1 MALGVAEAWGHGAK
15 VRVLRGLEEGLPHL
29 EAVVVAGGK
38 PTFAL
43 LQDLL
48 ANAERRAEL
57 GRFDD
62 ALARLYRALEL
73 AAEADIHERLGFIL
87 KDPKTWPEGFPQTLK
102 ERILRPRGLIELLEA
117 GFELDV
123 AFNQQGTLTQR
134 LFGQKNRLQ
143 ALLSR
148 RHESIL
154 AHGTRPVEE
163 EDYRNLMDFLGS
175 MDPRL
180 KPIPPL
186 AEVLMVLHLLQQGAT
201 LRLRQGRLLLEGEG
215 QLLRSFPSR
224 QVRQVV

>member
-1 MALGVAEAWGHGAK
+1 MGPLPPRGGLAPPGEEPTVALGVAEAWGHGAK

-102 ERILRPRGLIELLEA
+102 ERILRPRG
-117 GFELDV
+117 
-123 AFNQQGTLTQR
+123 
-134 LFGQKNRLQ
+134 
-143 ALLSR
+143 
-148 RHESIL
+148 
-154 AHGTRPVEE
+154 
-163 EDYRNLMDFLGS
+163 
-175 MDPRL
+175 
-180 KPIPPL
+180 
-186 AEVLMVLHLLQQGAT
+186 
-201 LRLRQGRLLLEGEG
+201 
-215 QLLRSFPSR
+215 
-224 QVRQVV
+224 